1 MYLPRLRLIDT
12 ILKAAKQAGPDT
24 VITRHFITTLL
35 REGKITPLKY
45 GDAWVVNID
54 ELYGYLCG
62 MKFVEKPYVPPAK
75 RTIKKSGEIWREFL
89 AEDPDTKVRRLNLRL
104 FVQEQ
109 GIWYFTSSVGHW
121 LIDSDE
127 LMHRLNPRGVDCK
140 VAMPRLRWHD
150 DTVRGF
156 KKQHPDLPVT
166 MTMAEKAFQSDNVFK
181 VKNGHRWI
189 INYDQL
195 EAGVFKMIGDMPN
208 KDVL

>member
-1 MYLPRLRLIDT
+1 MYLPRLRRIDT
-12 ILKAAKQAGPDT
+12 ILKAAKQADPDT

>member
-1 MYLPRLRLIDT
+1 MYLPRLRRIDT
-12 ILKAAKQAGPDT
+12 ILKAAKQADPDT

-62 MKFVEKPYVPPAK
+62 MKCVEKPYVPPAK